1 VPWTPE
7 LFSAP
12 ALQSVLDKYRREHLR
27 SMPFF
32 DGLLTG
38 EVDALVASF
47 SGVPELHHPVLGRVK
62 GEAAF
67 RRFVADM
74 SSWLAARDAT
84 IENVNIL
91 LTDPRGVEEV
101 VLHLDGD
108 NGRVALPLAIA
119 TDHAE
124 DERIVELRLYFSTRP
139 LTGHPTDRL
148 PLLQPDHDLETPDVV
163 DEYLRA
169 LTTDGAVVEPCT
181 VTDDGRTCA
190 LEYNMVARGRNTPQ
204 PGLAVLVRGNR
215 GGGLAATRAYG
226 EIDPI

>member
-38 EVDALVASF
+38 EVDALVESF
-47 SGVPELHHPVLGRVK
+47 AGVPELHHPVLGRVK

-67 RRFVADM
+67 RRFIADM
-74 SSWLAARDAT
+74 SSWLVARDADV
-84 IENVNIL
+84 ENVNVL

-101 VLHLDGD
+101 VLHLDGND
-108 NGRVALPLAIA
+108 GRIALPLAVA
-119 TDHAE
+119 TDRAE

-148 PLLQPDHDLETPDVV
+148 PLLQPDHDLEAPDVV
-163 DEYLRA
+163 DAYLRA
-169 LTTDGAVVEPCT
+169 LRADGAVAEPCT

-190 LEYNMVARGRNTPQ
+190 LEYNMVARDKTTAQ
-204 PGLAVLVRGNR
+204 PGLAVLVRGD
-215 GGGLAATRAYG
+215 GGELGAARAYG